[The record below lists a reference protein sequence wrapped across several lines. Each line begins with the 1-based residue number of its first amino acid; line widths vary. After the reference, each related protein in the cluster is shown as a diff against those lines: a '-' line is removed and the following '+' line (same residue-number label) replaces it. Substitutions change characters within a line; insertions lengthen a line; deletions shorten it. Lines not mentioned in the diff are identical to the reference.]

1 MSLPFFSHSD
11 VTGSQLPVAMAHRG
25 FSREG
30 LENSMAAFRAAVELG
45 YEYLETDVH
54 TTADGV
60 VLVFHD
66 NTLDR
71 VTDGGGRIADLTAA
85 DVARAQIGGREP
97 VPTFDDLVTGLP
109 GARLNVDVKD
119 WNSVRSLAAAIE
131 RHQAHHRVL
140 VTSFSDRRRRA
151 VLKLLSR
158 PVASSAGV
166 GPVALFVLLGRVL
179 PGPVFRSV
187 MRRILQDVQALQVPA
202 RRGGIEVVTPGFIR
216 RAHALGLVVH
226 VWTINE
232 PAEMRRLLEL
242 GVDGIVSDRADLL
255 RDVLLERG
263 EWPGPQGD

>member
-1 MSLPFFSHSD
+1 LPFFASPD
-11 VTGSQLPVAMAHRG
+11 ARGQQLPVAMAHRG

-45 YEYLETDVH
+45 YQYLETDVH

-60 VLVFHD
+60 VFVFHD

-71 VTDGGGRIADLTAA
+71 VTDGTGRVADLAAA

-97 VPTFDDLVTGLP
+97 VPTFDDLITGLP
-109 GARLNVDVKD
+109 GVRLNVDVKD
-119 WNSVRSLAAAIE
+119 WNSVPSLAAAIE

-151 VLKLLSR
+151 VLKRLSQ

-166 GPVALFVLLGRVL
+166 VPVALFVVLGRVL
-179 PGPVFRSV
+179 PWPIFRWT
-187 MRRILQDVQALQVPA
+187 MRRILWNVQALQVPA
-202 RRGGIEVVTPGFIR
+202 RRSGIEVVTPGFIR
-216 RAHALGLVVH
+216 RAHRLGLMVH
-226 VWTINE
+226 VWTIND

-242 GVDGIVSDRADLL
+242 GVNGLVTDRADLL

-263 EWPGPQGD
+263 EWRNSQAD